1 MSIFYK
7 IIIALLLPVSFF
19 VVLFCLLLL
28 AYRIYFRKEFSSLPL
43 DETQTYKKPNLI
55 KTILIDLPKTFM
67 RDLSQSNPNEFK
79 LYGLHFIIGEQGCG
93 KTITMN
99 YLIRKYQYEYPKL
112 LIKTNFD
119 CSATKHRIH
128 KFTDI
133 DGSGNGIYGELDC
146 ISEIQTWFDCLQSK
160 NFPTSALA
168 TVTQQRH
175 VHRAIIADT
184 QNFTRCAKQLRE
196 QTFSIYEPHT
206 FFGCFTIVNHYK
218 PVLDDDGHIISKNH
232 IEWLWFI
239 HDDDLRN
246 MYDSYSN
253 VDYGQTILADQKE
266 YHGSNIPERTSDF
279 VTDKKAVSF
288 SARQKTHPSA

>member
-1 MSIFYK
+1 MNIIYK
-7 IIIALLLPVSFF
+7 LLLIIIIPFSFF

-28 AYRIYFRKEFSSLPL
+28 AYRIYFRKEFNSLPP
-43 DETQTYKKPNLI
+43 DETQTYKKPNIL

-67 RDLSQSNPNEFK
+67 RDLSTNNPNEFK
-79 LYGLHFIIGEQGCG
+79 TYGLHFIVGEQGCG

-99 YLIRKYQYEYPKL
+99 YLIRKFKHEYPKL

-119 CSATKHRIH
+119 CSLTEHRIH
-128 KFTDI
+128 KFDDI
-133 DGSGNGIYGELDC
+133 DGQGNGIYGELDC

-175 VHRAIIADT
+175 VHRAILADT

-196 QTFSIYEPHT
+196 QTFSIYEPRT
-206 FFGCFTIVNHYK
+206 YFGCFTIVNHFK
-218 PVLDDDGHIISKNH
+218 PVLDDDGHVIGKNH

-253 VDYGQTILADQKE
+253 VDYGQSILDDNKQIETKT
-266 YHGSNIPERTSDF
+266 NTKTPINFSDR
-279 VTDKKAVSF
+279 KK
-288 SARQKTHPSA
+288 

>member
-1 MSIFYK
+1 MNIIYK
-7 IIIALLLPVSFF
+7 LLLIIITPVVFF
-19 VVLFCLLLL
+19 VILFCLLLL
-28 AYRIYFRKEFSSLPL
+28 AYRIYFRKEFNSLPP
-43 DETQTYKKPNLI
+43 DETQIYKKPNLF

-67 RDLSQSNPNEFK
+67 RDLSTNNPNEFK
-79 LYGLHFIIGEQGCG
+79 TYGLHFIVGEQGCG

-99 YLIRKYQYEYPKL
+99 YLIRKFKHEYPKL

-119 CSATKHRIH
+119 CSATNLRIH
-128 KFTDI
+128 TFNDI
-133 DGSGNGIYGELDC
+133 DDHGNGIYGELDC

-175 VHRAIIADT
+175 VHRAILADT

-196 QTFSIYEPHT
+196 QTFSIYEPRT
-206 FFGCFTIVNHYK
+206 FFGCFTFVNHYK
-218 PVLDDDGHIISKNH
+218 PILDDDGHIIQKQH
-232 IEWLWFI
+232 IDYLWFI

-253 VDYGQTILADQKE
+253 VDYGQSILDEKKQVETKT
-266 YHGSNIPERTSDF
+266 NIKTPVNFSDR
-279 VTDKKAVSF
+279 KK
-288 SARQKTHPSA
+288 